1 MNGKLIST
9 SLITFITGD
18 DQKMTVIRTEKQL
31 YEYVRNGY
39 KPYLMKSV
47 NRWYLRRGRERHII
61 VRSLEPL
68 AQSIREKM
76 LEMELPPVP
85 VSVIQD
91 MRRAELPIQ
100 KISDV
105 TGLQKSTIYAAFE
118 KKPHEVVKPRPHA
131 TENVEVKE
139 EVKAVNP
146 LEEAWKSINEFL
158 NRAEKDADE
167 LSKRLLSDEKFV
179 ENINELISLGTASFG
194 ILLAS
199 NVKGGKLSQALRE
212 GAKNVLE
219 KSSSNAKAKTTA

>member
-1 MNGKLIST
+1 
-9 SLITFITGD
+9 
-18 DQKMTVIRTEKQL
+18 VIGSEEQL
-31 YEYVRNGY
+31 WEYVKNGY

-61 VRSLEPL
+61 ARSLEPL

-76 LEMELPPVP
+76 MEMELPPVP
-85 VSVIQD
+85 VSIIQD

-105 TGLQKSTIYAAFE
+105 TGLQKSTIYATFE
-118 KKPHEVVKPRPHA
+118 KKPHEAVKPRPH
-131 TENVEVKE
+131 EMKNVEIKE

-146 LEEAWKSINEFL
+146 LEKAWECIDEFL
-158 NRAEKDADE
+158 NRARKDTDA
-167 LSKRLLSDEKFV
+167 LSKRLLSDEKFI
-179 ENINELISLGTASFG
+179 EATNKLISFGTAVFG

-199 NVKGGKLSQALRE
+199 NVKDEKLRQALLE

-219 KSSSNAKAKTTA
+219 KSSSNAKDKSTA

>member
-1 MNGKLIST
+1 M
-9 SLITFITGD
+9 
-18 DQKMTVIRTEKQL
+18 IRTEEEL
-31 YEYVRNGY
+31 WEYVKNGY

-85 VSVIQD
+85 VSIIQD

-118 KKPHEVVKPRPHA
+118 KKPHEVVKLRSPA
-131 TENVEVKE
+131 TGNVEIKE
-139 EVKAVNP
+139 EKAVNP
-146 LEEAWKSINEFL
+146 LEEAWKNINEFL
-158 NRAEKDADE
+158 NRAGKDADK

-179 ENINELISLGTASFG
+179 ENINKLVSLGTASFG

-199 NVKGGKLSQALRE
+199 NVKDEKLSQALRE

>member
-1 MNGKLIST
+1 
-9 SLITFITGD
+9 
-18 DQKMTVIRTEKQL
+18 VIRTEEEL
-31 YEYVRNGY
+31 WEYVKNGY

-85 VSVIQD
+85 VSIIQD

-105 TGLQKSTIYAAFE
+105 TGLQRSTIYAAFE
-118 KKPHEVVKPRPHA
+118 KKPHEVVKPRSPA
-131 TENVEVKE
+131 TGNVEIKE

-158 NRAEKDADE
+158 NRAGKDADK

-179 ENINELISLGTASFG
+179 ESINELISLGTASFG
-194 ILLAS
+194 VLLAS
-199 NVKGGKLSQALRE
+199 NVKNEKLSQALRE

-219 KSSSNAKAKTTA
+219 KSSLSAKAKTTA

>member
-1 MNGKLIST
+1 M
-9 SLITFITGD
+9 
-18 DQKMTVIRTEKQL
+18 IRTEEEL
-31 YEYVRNGY
+31 WEYVKNGY

-85 VSVIQD
+85 VSIIQD

-105 TGLQKSTIYAAFE
+105 TGLQRSTIYAAFE
-118 KKPHEVVKPRPHA
+118 KKPHEVVKPRSPA
-131 TENVEVKE
+131 TGNVEIKE

-158 NRAEKDADE
+158 NRAGKDADK

-179 ENINELISLGTASFG
+179 ESINELISLGTASFG
-194 ILLAS
+194 VLLAS
-199 NVKGGKLSQALRE
+199 NVKNEKLSQALRE

-219 KSSSNAKAKTTA
+219 KSSLSAKAKTTA

>member
-1 MNGKLIST
+1 
-9 SLITFITGD
+9 
-18 DQKMTVIRTEKQL
+18 MTVIRTEKQL

-158 NRAEKDADE
+158 NRAGKDADA

-179 ENINELISLGTASFG
+179 ESINELISLGTASFG

-199 NVKGGKLSQALRE
+199 NVKNEKLSQALRE